1 MILPLLHERSCKKKK
16 ITHYNSNKEMNL
28 ENKHPQQQ
36 QQQQPGTN
44 THHHHHNINKQQQ
57 QQQKEL
63 REEDFV
69 FERKIF
75 KNLCTRI
82 AG

>member
-1 MILPLLHERSCKKKK
+1 
-16 ITHYNSNKEMNL
+16 L
-28 ENKHPQQQ
+28 ENKHAPQQQ
-36 QQQQPGTN
+36 QEQRTWKTN
-44 THHHHHNINKQQQ
+44 THPNINNKELRKNHPLPPASQQ
-57 QQQKEL
+57 QQQKEV